1 MDSLSLELILDFAE
15 DILKPI
21 GICVVLPII
30 IVWLN
35 MRRKTN
41 ETNRRTEVLLAA
53 IEKNPDLDMEDLIRK
68 MNPKSKTTKER
79 LMSRLL
85 WGLVFIAIGTSTL
98 LSALYQDYQGGASVD
113 YFAIYSGCG
122 CVLLIGI
129 SFVAVFFISKRMLAK
144 EIEIEA
150 EEKKALEK

>member
-53 IEKNPDLDMEDLIRK
+53 IEKNSDLDIEDLIRK
-68 MNPKSKTTKER
+68 MNPKTKTTKER

-85 WGLVFIAIGTSTL
+85 WGLVFIAIGTSLL

-122 CVLLIGI
+122 CVLLSGI

-144 EIEIEA
+144 EIEA
-150 EEKKALEK
+150 EEEKALEK

>member
-1 MDSLSLELILDFAE
+1 MDSLELILDFAE
-15 DILKPI
+15 ETIVPI
-21 GICVVLPII
+21 GICVILPII
-30 IVWLN
+30 IVWLI

-41 ETNRRTEVLLAA
+41 ETNKRTEVLLAV

-85 WGLVFIAIGTSTL
+85 WGLVFIAIGTSLL
-98 LSALYQDYQGGASVD
+98 LSALYQDNLGGAGPE
-113 YFAIYSGCG
+113 YFPIYCGSGCL
-122 CVLLIGI
+122 LLIGI

-144 EIEIEA
+144 EIEA

>member
-68 MNPKSKTTKER
+68 MNPKTKTTKER

-150 EEKKALEK
+150 EEEKALEK

>member
-1 MDSLSLELILDFAE
+1 MNALELIIELAE
-15 DILKPI
+15 ETIVPI

-30 IVWLN
+30 IVWLI

-41 ETNRRTEVLLAA
+41 ETNKRTEVLLAV

-79 LMSRLL
+79 LMGRLL
-85 WGLVFIAIGTSTL
+85 WGLVFIAIGTSLL
-98 LSALYQDYQGGASVD
+98 LSALYQDNLGGAGPE
-113 YFAIYSGCG
+113 YFPIYCGSGCL
-122 CVLLIGI
+122 LLIGI

-144 EIEIEA
+144 EIEA

>member
-1 MDSLSLELILDFAE
+1 MNALELIIDLAE
-15 DILKPI
+15 ETIVPI
-21 GICVVLPII
+21 GICVILPII
-30 IVWLN
+30 IVWLI

-53 IEKNPDLDMEDLIRK
+53 IEKNPDMDMEDFIKK
-68 MNPKSKTTKER
+68 MNPKTKTTKER

-85 WGLVFIAIGTSTL
+85 WGLVFIAIGASTL
-98 LSALYQDYQGGASVD
+98 LSALYQDYQGGAAMV
-113 YFAIYSGCG
+113 YFPIYSGGG
-122 CVLLIGI
+122 CLLLIGI

-144 EIEIEA
+144 EIEA

>member
-1 MDSLSLELILDFAE
+1 MDSLELILDFAE

-53 IEKNPDLDMEDLIRK
+53 IEKNPDMDMEDFIRK
-68 MNPKSKTTKER
+68 MNPKTKTTKER

-85 WGLVFIAIGTSTL
+85 WGLVFIAIGTSLL
-98 LSALYQDYQGGASVD
+98 LSALYQDYQGGAGLD
-113 YFAIYSGCG
+113 FFPIYSGCG

-144 EIEIEA
+144 EIEA

>member
-122 CVLLIGI
+122 CLLLIGI
-129 SFVAVFFISKRMLAK
+129 SFVAVFFISKRMLEK
-144 EIEIEA
+144 EIE
-150 EEKKALEK
+150 EEKALEK

>member
-1 MDSLSLELILDFAE
+1 MNSLELILDFAE
-15 DILKPI
+15 EILIPI
-21 GICVVLPII
+21 GICVVMPII

-53 IEKNPDLDMEDLIRK
+53 IEKNSDLDIEDLIRK

-85 WGLVFIAIGTSTL
+85 WGLVFIAIGASTL
-98 LSALYQDYQGGASVD
+98 LSALYQDNQGGALV
-113 YFAIYSGCG
+113 YFPIYSVGGCL
-122 CVLLIGI
+122 LLIGI

-144 EIEIEA
+144 EIEA

>member
-1 MDSLSLELILDFAE
+1 MNALELIIDLAE
-15 DILKPI
+15 ETIVPI
-21 GICVVLPII
+21 GICVILPII
-30 IVWLN
+30 IVWLI

-53 IEKNPDLDMEDLIRK
+53 IEKNPDMDMEDFIRK
-68 MNPKSKTTKER
+68 MNPKTKATKER

-85 WGLVFIAIGTSTL
+85 WGLVFIAIGASLL
-98 LSALYQDYQGGASVD
+98 LSDIYVYTTGGVIGPVD
-113 YFAIYSGCG
+113 LFTSGCL
-122 CVLLIGI
+122 LLIGI

-144 EIEIEA
+144 EIEA

>member
-1 MDSLSLELILDFAE
+1 MDSLELILDFAE
-15 DILKPI
+15 EMLIPI
-21 GICVVLPII
+21 GICVILPII

-53 IEKNPDLDMEDLIRK
+53 IEKNPDLDMENLIRK
-68 MNPKSKTTKER
+68 MNPKTKTTKER

-85 WGLVFIAIGTSTL
+85 WGLVFIAIGASTL
-98 LSALYQDYQGGASVD
+98 LSALYQDYQGNLV
-113 YFAIYSGCG
+113 YFPIYSGGG
-122 CVLLIGI
+122 CLLLIGI

-144 EIEIEA
+144 EIEA

>member
-30 IVWLN
+30 IVWLI

-41 ETNRRTEVLLAA
+41 ETNKRTEVLLAV

-79 LMSRLL
+79 LMGRLL
-85 WGLVFIAIGTSTL
+85 WGLVFIAIGTSLL

-144 EIEIEA
+144 EIEA
-150 EEKKALEK
+150 EEEKALEK

>member
-1 MDSLSLELILDFAE
+1 MNALELIIDLAE
-15 DILKPI
+15 ETIVPI
-21 GICVVLPII
+21 GICVILPII
-30 IVWLN
+30 IVWLI

-41 ETNRRTEVLLAA
+41 ETNRRTEVLLAV

-85 WGLVFIAIGTSTL
+85 WGLVFIAIGTSLL
-98 LSALYQDYQGGASVD
+98 LSDIYHVYTTGGVIGPVD
-113 YFAIYSGCG
+113 LFTSGCL
-122 CVLLIGI
+122 LLIGI

-144 EIEIEA
+144 EIEA

>member
-1 MDSLSLELILDFAE
+1 MNALEFILDNVVQAL
-15 DILKPI
+15 IPL
-21 GICVVLPII
+21 GICVVLPIMSI
-30 IVWLN
+30 WLV
-35 MRRKTN
+35 MRNKTN

-53 IEKNPDLDMEDLIRK
+53 IEKNPDMDMEDFIRK
-68 MNPKSKTTKER
+68 MNLKTKTTKER

-85 WGLVFIAIGTSTL
+85 WGLVFIAIGASSL
-98 LSALYQDYQGGASVD
+98 LSALYQDYQGGTSLD
-113 YFAIYSGCG
+113 FFAIYSGCG

-144 EIEIEA
+144 EIEA

>member
-1 MDSLSLELILDFAE
+1 MDSLELILDFAE

-41 ETNRRTEVLLAA
+41 ETNKRTEVLLAV

-68 MNPKSKTTKER
+68 MNPKTKTTKER

-85 WGLVFIAIGTSTL
+85 WGLVFIAIGASTL

-144 EIEIEA
+144 EIEA

>member
-1 MDSLSLELILDFAE
+1 MNALELIIDLAE
-15 DILKPI
+15 ETIVPI
-21 GICVVLPII
+21 GICVILPII
-30 IVWLN
+30 IVWLI

-53 IEKNPDLDMEDLIRK
+53 IEKNPDLDMDMEDFIKK
-68 MNPKSKTTKER
+68 MNPKTKTTKER

-85 WGLVFIAIGTSTL
+85 WGLVFIAIGASTL
-98 LSALYQDYQGGASVD
+98 LSALYQDYQGGAGLD
-113 YFAIYSGCG
+113 YFPIYSGCG

-144 EIEIEA
+144 EIEA

>member
-1 MDSLSLELILDFAE
+1 MNALELIIDFAE
-15 DILKPI
+15 ETIVPI
-21 GICVVLPII
+21 GICVILPII

-68 MNPKSKTTKER
+68 MNPKTKTTKER

-85 WGLVFIAIGTSTL
+85 WGLVFIAIGASSL
-98 LSALYQDYQGGASVD
+98 LSALYQDYQGGAGLD
-113 YFAIYSGCG
+113 YFPIYSGCG

-144 EIEIEA
+144 EIEA
-150 EEKKALEK
+150 EEEKALEK

>member
-1 MDSLSLELILDFAE
+1 MDSLELILDFAE

-53 IEKNPDLDMEDLIRK
+53 IEKNPDMDMEDFIRK
-68 MNPKSKTTKER
+68 MNPKTKTTKER

-98 LSALYQDYQGGASVD
+98 LSALYQDYQGGAGPD
-113 YFAIYSGCG
+113 YFPIYSGSG
-122 CVLLIGI
+122 CLLLIGI

-144 EIEIEA
+144 EIEA